1 MKDCLSATVIIPT
14 KNRPTDLQQV
24 TRSLFEQTVGPQSL
38 IIVDQSYDEESRH
51 RVEIELAKAA
61 ARGMAWKLNY
71 IHDKE
76 VSGGAMARN
85 RAMNVADG
93 NIWLFLDDDV
103 VLEPEFIERLLAV
116 YRENPDADGVSGII
130 TNYPLPPVISRIWS
144 RLFLRGPFHDERQP
158 IYWRADRLRNAAPIV
173 VRRFGGGLMSFRA
186 SVVRDLRFDE
196 NLYGVSDGEDVD
208 FCTRLGPDAKM
219 LIAPSARLEH
229 RHSAIRLQDHWLRR
243 SARGNVFLYRKN
255 WNSGIFNRFC
265 YSWLITGYLLVAVV
279 ASLRRLSFDPCRA
292 LRTGQEEARRAVPQ
306 SELARIA

>member
-116 YRENPDADGVSGII
+116 Y
-130 TNYPLPPVISRIWS
+130 
-144 RLFLRGPFHDERQP
+144 
-158 IYWRADRLRNAAPIV
+158 
-173 VRRFGGGLMSFRA
+173 
-186 SVVRDLRFDE
+186 
-196 NLYGVSDGEDVD
+196 
-208 FCTRLGPDAKM
+208 
-219 LIAPSARLEH
+219 
-229 RHSAIRLQDHWLRR
+229 
-243 SARGNVFLYRKN
+243 
-255 WNSGIFNRFC
+255 
-265 YSWLITGYLLVAVV
+265 
-279 ASLRRLSFDPCRA
+279 
-292 LRTGQEEARRAVPQ
+292 
-306 SELARIA
+306 